1 MPDDAAALTLLEDL
15 LARAAKAGAD
25 AADAVWVQ
33 GTSLSHAQR
42 LGEIEKLERSEGQDL
57 GLRVFVGK
65 RQAAVSSPD
74 QKPEAL
80 DELVARAGA
89 LARAEPGDRC
99 CGLAEPAPPPV
110 GARSGYRARWT

>member
-42 LGEIEKLERSEGQDL
+42 LGEIEKLERSEGQAL

-65 RQAAVSSPD
+65 RQAAVPSSA
-74 QKPEAL
+74 QKPAAP
-80 DELVARAGA
+80 DEQVARAVA
-89 LARAEPGDRC
+89 MARPVPEDRPC
-99 CGLAEPAPPPV
+99 RLPAPATPE
-110 GARSGYRARWT
+110 